1 METDLKLVKAV
12 LDLMRDSVPN
22 DCHDLIDELSKKI
35 VRDLKEKGVD
45 KAIREWYG
53 ITDEDLEMVVRK

>member
-1 METDLKLVKAV
+1 
-12 LDLMRDSVPN
+12 MRDSVPN